1 MRQTSHQVGDD
12 FWAARKKQISA
23 GSFDPL
29 DSFRVVLRYKWLIIL
44 AAACALA
51 LAFTY
56 IATVE
61 PEYRSTQSLLL
72 DSAKS
77 NIVDIENLIQ
87 DESEGDGYVQTRIEM
102 LTSRDHAKRVIDGLG
117 LLSKPVF
124 VDNVAR
130 HAGIDTSML
139 AYSNVGQSSTRNTGQ
154 SDQKKLLPDEVD
166 SLAIKYFQSNLTAVQ
181 VLDTRLVRI
190 SYQSNDNELA
200 SAIAN
205 EVGLQF
211 IADYVES
218 NRSLVTEVSGWL
230 GHKLSELKTTLEES
244 ESQLLV
250 FKSDNELINVSGSV
264 GKLSEQELLLSA
276 QDLSEARLQLSN
288 ITDLLEELRSTDS
301 TQKILDQ
308 LPSMRDDPLVQQT
321 RIEIS
326 QAQHE
331 LEKLSNQYG
340 PRHPSV
346 VAIRSE
352 LLSLQAVL
360 RQSVLHAI
368 ESAENEHRLMSRRVV
383 AIKNQLDAGKRDIQ
397 NAGVKTVELEAL
409 EKEVQTNRDLYSRF
423 FSRMI
428 EARSTQGLESVNATI
443 TEYASPSLVP
453 DKPDK
458 AFILTLTLFGALL
471 ASTIAVLVINGFDD
485 SIKRLSDVEQTLGEK
500 LVGIIPYYRRKSG
513 GVFQFLSSDR
523 WSTER
528 SNQVFV
534 EAFKTARTNLLL
546 DQRRGSGQIILLT
559 SSVPGEGKSM
569 SAVCLARSFAQVE
582 RVLLIDAD
590 IRRPSLSRA
599 LKLKETHP
607 GLTNFIA
614 GQQELSR
621 CIQHCPSS
629 GFDVLCSGSR
639 TDQPL
644 ELLSSRQFASM
655 LQQLAQEYERIVI
668 DSAPV
673 EAVSDALLLSK
684 LSDQIVYVAKSHDSS
699 IRLVSSGLEKLR
711 SVDAPLAGVLL
722 TQVDLAKLASYG
734 ADYEF
739 HGYYDYYGYAT
750 SLQPDEM
757 MLNLK
762 QEELHRIHSRKL
774 DSHEEQDGAKN
785 AFVRDTNA
793 IAE

>member
-1 MRQTSHQVGDD
+1 MSQNLHQVSDD
-12 FWAARKKQISA
+12 FWSHREKQHPVS
-23 GSFDPL
+23 SFDPL
-29 DSFRVVLRYKWLIIL
+29 DSFRVVLRYKWLILL
-44 AAACALA
+44 ATACALA
-51 LAFTY
+51 LAFFY

-61 PEYRSTQSLLL
+61 PEYRSTQTLLL

-77 NIVDIENLIQ
+77 NIVDIENLIR

-102 LTSRDHAKRVIDGLG
+102 LSSRDHAKRVIDGLD
-117 LLSKPVF
+117 LLSEPAF

-130 HAGIDTSML
+130 YTGIDASVIAQGNDTSDK
-139 AYSNVGQSSTRNTGQ
+139 
-154 SDQKKLLPDEVD
+154 SDLNGFQPSEIR
-166 SLAIKYFQSNLTAVQ
+166 SLAVNYFQSNLTVVQ
-181 VLDTRLVRI
+181 VPDTRLVRI
-190 SYQSNDNELA
+190 SYQSRDNELA
-200 SAIAN
+200 SSIAN

-211 IADYVES
+211 IANYVES
-218 NRSLVTEVSGWL
+218 NRSLTTEVSGWL
-230 GHKLSELKTTLEES
+230 DHKLAELKTTLELS
-244 ESQLLV
+244 ESRLLA
-250 FKSDNELINVSGSV
+250 FKSENELINVSGSV

-288 ITDLLEELRSTDS
+288 ISDLLEELRSTDS
-301 TQKILDQ
+301 AQGILDQ
-308 LPSMRDDPLVQQT
+308 LPSKRDDPLVQQT

-326 QAQHE
+326 RVQHE
-331 LEKLSNQYG
+331 LKKLSNQYG
-340 PRHPSV
+340 PRHPRV

-352 LLSLQAVL
+352 LHSL
-360 RQSVLHAI
+360 QSVLNQSVLQAI
-368 ESAENEHRLMSRRVV
+368 ESAENERRLMSRRVA
-383 AIKNQLDAGKRDIQ
+383 AIQNQLDSGKRDIQ
-397 NAGVKTVELEAL
+397 KAGVKTVELEAL
-409 EKEVQTNRDLYSRF
+409 QKEVQTNRDLYSRF

-443 TEYASPSLVP
+443 TENASPSLSP
-453 DKPDK
+453 DTPDK
-458 AFILTLTLFGALL
+458 AFILALTLVGALL
-471 ASTIAVLVINGFDD
+471 ASTITVLVINGFDD
-485 SIKRLSDVEQTLGEK
+485 SIKGLSDVEQTLGEK
-500 LVGIIPYYRRKSG
+500 LVGIIPYYRQKPG
-513 GVFQFLSSDR
+513 GAFQFLSFGR

-546 DQRRGSGQIILLT
+546 DQRRSSGKIILLT

-569 SAVCLARSFAQVE
+569 SAVCLAKSFSQVE

-590 IRRPSLSRA
+590 IRRPSLNHA
-599 LKLKETHP
+599 LKLKENHP
-607 GLTNFIA
+607 GLTDFIV
-614 GQQELSR
+614 GHQDLSH
-621 CIQHCPSS
+621 CIQKCPSS

-644 ELLSSRQFASM
+644 ELLSSRQFAAM
-655 LQQLAQEYERIVI
+655 LKQLANEYERIII

-684 LSDQIVYVAKSHDSS
+684 LSDQVVYVAKSHDSS

-750 SLQPDEM
+750 SLKPGSRA
-757 MLNLK
+757 LNLK
-762 QEELHRIHSRKL
+762 QEELHRIHSRKP
-774 DSHEEQDGAKN
+774 DNNDVQAGAEKP
-785 AFVRDTNA
+785 
-793 IAE
+793 IANNQKFNQSVFL